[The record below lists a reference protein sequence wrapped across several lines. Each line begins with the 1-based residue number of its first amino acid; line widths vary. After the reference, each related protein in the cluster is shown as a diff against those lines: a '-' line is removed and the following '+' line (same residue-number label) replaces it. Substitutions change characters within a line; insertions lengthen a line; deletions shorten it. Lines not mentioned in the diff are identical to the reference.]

1 MPSLETFFK
10 LIDTLKIP
18 LSEFGAE
25 MEKTE
30 NTNRDKII
38 KEIYSSDNEELELYL
53 NLIESVKKYNTYK
66 KHKKMDK
73 FYPFYNLLG
82 FFRNSCFSY
91 YCNFNSARILHFFFN
106 LFFYFSSNFITF

>member
-25 MEKTE
+25 IKKTE

-66 KHKKMDK
+66 KHKKNQLISTK
-73 FYPFYNLLG
+73 P
-82 FFRNSCFSY
+82 
-91 YCNFNSARILHFFFN
+91 
-106 LFFYFSSNFITF
+106 SN

>member
-25 MEKTE
+25 MEETE

-66 KHKKMDK
+66 KHKKI
-73 FYPFYNLLG
+73 N
-82 FFRNSCFSY
+82 
-91 YCNFNSARILHFFFN
+91 
-106 LFFYFSSNFITF
+106 